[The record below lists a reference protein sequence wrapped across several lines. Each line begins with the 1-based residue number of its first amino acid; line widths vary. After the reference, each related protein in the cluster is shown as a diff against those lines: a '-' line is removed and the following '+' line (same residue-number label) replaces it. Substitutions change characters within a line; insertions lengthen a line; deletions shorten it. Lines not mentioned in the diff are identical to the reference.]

1 MFHVAQRFVIEVGV
15 FMRRGLAG
23 VVKGAVMLVG
33 LTLVGS
39 TASAED
45 IDAIFKKVE
54 SLVQQKNYP
63 AAISELSWA
72 KEEIEKLHQQRLKEI
87 VPGEVDGFKGGEP
100 EIQSALGFTTL
111 EREYTKGEQT
121 ITMSLSGGSG
131 GDAMGGLAGIAKMG
145 MMMGATQPGVE
156 KVRLGSLTGTL
167 DTKSSPELTVFLDSG
182 SIVQLRTS
190 DGVDGPALKKFAEG
204 LKLADLDGYLKGA
217 KG

>member
-1 MFHVAQRFVIEVGV
+1 
-15 FMRRGLAG
+15 MRRMLAG
-23 VVKGAVMLVG
+23 LMQGGLLVAG
-33 LTLVGS
+33 ITLTGMQ
-39 TASAED
+39 ASAED

-54 SLVQQKNYP
+54 ALVQQKNYP
-63 AAISELSWA
+63 GAISELAWA
-72 KEEIEKLHQQRLKEI
+72 KDEIEKLHQQRLKEI
-87 VPGEVDGFKGGEP
+87 VPADVEGFKGGDP

-156 KVRLGSLTGTL
+156 KVRLGSLTGSL
-167 DTKSSPELTVFLDSG
+167 DTKNSPELTVFLDSG

-190 DGVDGPALKKFAEG
+190 EGVDGATLKKFAEG
-204 LKLADLDGYLKGA
+204 LKLSDLDGYLKGA